1 MNLKFNI
8 DALRQIKWQKVLFVV
23 LALSFGLSILF
34 GRSSVREAKKIT
46 KELELR
52 IDTLKAVENEYV
64 VLEKK
69 YIDLYAEFSTSRK
82 QISDFKE
89 KLTKLTKAQNASVS
103 KIKNELN
110 DLILKYDTIDVSV
123 LPDTLDLNSIRF

>member
-1 MNLKFNI
+1 MNTKLNINALKK
-8 DALRQIKWQKVLFVV
+8 IKWQKVLFVV
-23 LALSFGLSILF
+23 LALSLGLSILF

-89 KLTKLTKAQNASVS
+89 KLTKLTKAKNASVS

-110 DLILKYDTIDVSV
+110 DLILKYDTIAVSV
-123 LPDTLDLNSIRF
+123 LPDTLDLNTIRF